1 MKQEEIRA
9 LVDVPLAKRMR
20 AVRRLIDDD
29 QSLTPDDRWRLF
41 CIGLVPQAFLHRQEA
56 A

>member
-1 MKQEEIRA
+1 MKQDEIRA

-20 AVRRLIDDD
+20 AVRRLIDNDEE
-29 QSLTPDDRWRLF
+29 LTADDRWRIF

-56 A
+56 E